1 MQPREDLKSRAL
13 QWLHQQPAD
22 GHLQAMESLTS
33 IFPNGPCPTHNK
45 LDIIVADAE
54 GMFYSVLQSDLT
66 DFFLVLESS
75 EGLGD
80 PDHVYKRRVK
90 KGAHRH
96 DIS

>member
-1 MQPREDLKSRAL
+1 MQPEEDLKSRAL

-22 GHLQAMESLTS
+22 GHLRAMGSLTS
-33 IFPNGPCPTHNK
+33 IFPNGPCPTHDK
-45 LDIIVADAE
+45 LDIIVANAE

-66 DFFLVLESS
+66 DFFSVLESS

-80 PDHVYKRRVK
+80 LDHVYKRRVK
-90 KGAHRH
+90 KGAHCH